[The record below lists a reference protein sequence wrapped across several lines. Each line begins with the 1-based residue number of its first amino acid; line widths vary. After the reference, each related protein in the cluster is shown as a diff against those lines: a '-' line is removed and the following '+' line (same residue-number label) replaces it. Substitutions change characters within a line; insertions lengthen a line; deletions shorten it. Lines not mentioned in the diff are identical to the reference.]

1 MALRLTVGCGLYD
14 RTLPLAQGVIVP
26 AGVTLDWTALPPG
39 ELFKLVLESRFD
51 VAEMSLAYYSIMHG
65 AGDRTLV
72 ALPIFL
78 SRMFRHSALYIRQG
92 AELTA
97 ERLKGARVGV
107 DSYTM
112 TAAVWVRWLLN
123 AEYRLF
129 HSDIEWFAG
138 GMGPV
143 PDRFR
148 PKLPVKVVPN
158 LPVEIVAEGQPR
170 LEEMLVRGELDVL
183 LSVIVPKC
191 FVEGKAR
198 RLWPDYRER
207 EVATARKFGI
217 LPIMHTLV
225 MDRALYEREPWA
237 AKSLFDA
244 FLQAKDIC
252 YEQLLNTDT
261 PIVTLPWLAG
271 SVDEARSIFGN
282 DYWPYGLAKNAKVL
296 DAFLGQLKIEGLL
309 EKQPPLDEMFLAL

>member
-1 MALRLTVGCGLYD
+1 MALRLSVGCGLYD
-14 RTLPLAQGVIVP
+14 RTLPLAQGTIVP
-26 AGVTLDWTALPPG
+26 AGLTLEWTALPPG
-39 ELFKLVLESRFD
+39 ELFKLVLEGRFS
-51 VAEMSLAYYSIMHG
+51 VAEMSLAYYSIMHA
-65 AGDRTLV
+65 AGDRRFV

-78 SRMFRHSALYIRQG
+78 SRMFRHSSLYVRNG
-92 AELTA
+92 SELVA
-97 ERLKGARVGV
+97 ERLSGARVGV

-112 TAAVWVRWLLN
+112 TAAVWVRWLLR
-123 AEYRLF
+123 AEYGIS
-129 HSDIEWFAG
+129 HSDIKWFAG

-143 PDRFR
+143 PDRLR
-148 PKLPVKVVPN
+148 PKLPVNVLPN
-158 LPVEIVAEGQPR
+158 FQVEIVPEGQPR

-191 FVEGKAR
+191 FLEGKAR

-207 EVATARKFGI
+207 EVATAREFGI

-237 AKSLFDA
+237 PKSLFDA
-244 FLQAKDIC
+244 FLQAKEMC
-252 YEQLLNTDT
+252 YAQLLNTDT
-261 PIVTLPWLAG
+261 PIVTLPWLTGTA
-271 SVDEARSIFGN
+271 DEARSIFGN

-309 EKQPPLDEMFLAL
+309 EKQPALDEMFLAL